1 MPDFG
6 KQPFEQ
12 IRYCIRCCMPET
24 SEGITFDEMGI
35 CSGCRSSEQKMH
47 INWAERKNKL
57 REILEYHKSKSGD
70 NYDCL
75 VPISGG
81 KDSAFQLHVLV
92 RIYGMK
98 VLAVTFSHTFFSE
111 TGKYNLQNILDKLDV
126 DHIMFTPN
134 KALVRKL
141 IKKSLFKIGDP
152 CWHCHAGIGAFPLQV
167 AMRFKIPLVI
177 WGESAAELGSKATY
191 EKPIVF
197 DEKYFLKV
205 SSKVDIDQMIDDEI
219 TTKDLY
225 PFKLPSSN
233 EYKKASILG
242 IHLGDY
248 IFWDGERQVE
258 FLKKEYDWREDD
270 VEGTYKKYK
279 NVECVMVGVHDHLKF
294 LKRGFGRGTDHA
306 TADIRAGLLTREEGF
321 ELAKEYD
328 QKKPKFLDDYLKMT
342 GLTEEEF
349 IKVAKS
355 LRTGVA
361 KDLP

>member
-1 MPDFG
+1 MSDYGEPIF
-6 KQPFEQ
+6 KNLK
-12 IRYCIRCCMPET
+12 YCVRCCMPET
-24 SEGITFDEMGI
+24 SEGIIFDEMGI

-47 INWAERKNKL
+47 INWAEREKKL
-57 REILEYHKSKSGD
+57 KGILKYYKSKSGD

-111 TGKYNLQNILDKLDV
+111 TGKYNLQNILDKLGV

-134 KALVRKL
+134 KTLVRKL
-141 IKKSLFKIGDP
+141 IKKSFYKLGDP

-167 AMRFKIPLVI
+167 AIRFKIPLVI

-191 EKPIVF
+191 KNPIVF

-205 SSKVDIDQMIDDEI
+205 SSKVDIDQMVDDEI
-219 TTKDLY
+219 TKKDLY
-225 PFKLPSSN
+225 PFSLPSSE
-233 EYKKASILG
+233 EYKKANILG

-248 IFWDGERQVE
+248 MFWDGERQAE

-279 NVECVMVGVHDHLKF
+279 NVECVMVGVHDYLKF

-328 QKKPKFLDDYLKMT
+328 QKRPQFLDDYLEMT

-349 IKVAKS
+349 INVAKS